1 MRIFK
6 NRFPCIVIH
15 IQIADLRD
23 NIETMSGF
31 LIETNATY
39 DNLVTMMD
47 MVSSDTD
54 LNSAHGNVLKE
65 LHEKLVERKR
75 VFVKRSTEMARK
87 QAWYRSVALGTH
99 RRDLLC
105 WMLNAVIRTL
115 SVISRLIFVLPRM
128 LAGSIKCLIY
138 ISELSERGKFIH
150 ICA

>member
-1 MRIFK
+1 MI
-6 NRFPCIVIH
+6 

-31 LIETNATY
+31 LSETNATY
-39 DNLVTMMD
+39 ANLVTMMD

-54 LNSAHGNVLKE
+54 LTSAHGDVLKE
-65 LHEKLVERKR
+65 LHEKLVERKQ

-105 WMLNAVIRTL
+105 WMLNAVVRTL
-115 SVISRLIFVLPRM
+115 SVNQRYF
-128 LAGSIKCLIY
+128 Y
-138 ISELSERGKFIH
+138 
-150 ICA
+150 